1 MFRQSL
7 RLARKKNFGAWQLF
21 VPPTPIALFRPYS
34 DKILSSGMISPN
46 SPADNKT
53 SRDRRSPNDPTQ
65 TLTQADG
72 ISSAIKQDH
81 RQIEKYYDKIINST
95 DHDTQQRYQ
104 NAFVWELTRHAI
116 AEELVVYPSMETGL
130 NNGQEIA
137 DKDREEHQITK
148 EQLYKFQNMTPDHS
162 DFIPTLESLMT
173 DLKMHIKQ
181 EEEHDLV
188 KLEEALRPTRSRD
201 LAQQFEMTKI
211 FTPTRSHPS
220 APNKPPYETVAGLMT
235 APLDK
240 LRDMF
245 RAWPDEPGPKPPSG
259 GAAR

>member
-7 RLARKKNFGAWQLF
+7 RLARKKNFGARQLS
-21 VPPTPIALFRPYS
+21 VPPTPITLLRPYS
-34 DKILSSGMISPN
+34 NNQTTQDN
-46 SPADNKT
+46 S
-53 SRDRRSPNDPTQ
+53 SPNDPAQ
-65 TLTQADG
+65 TLTQVDS
-72 ISSAIKQDH
+72 ISSVIKQDH
-81 RQIEKYYDKIINST
+81 RQIEKYHHKILNSK
-95 DHDTQQRYQ
+95 DHDTQRRYQ

-130 NNGQEIA
+130 NNGKEIA
-137 DKDREEHQITK
+137 DKDREEHQIAK
-148 EQLYKFQNMTPDHS
+148 EQLYKFQNMTPDDS

-173 DLKMHIKQ
+173 DLKIHIQQ

-201 LAQQFEMTKI
+201 LAQQFEMTKV

-220 APNKPPYETVAGLMT
+220 APNKPPYETAAGLMT

-240 LRDMF
+240 LGDMF
-245 RAWPDEPGPKPPSG
+245 RAWPDEPGPKPASG
-259 GAAR
+259 GAGR